1 LVPVCTLLFVLAR
14 PRATRLSVQG
24 IVLGFLAG
32 GTAGVMVTGTLEVYV
47 LPDAFLT
54 NTLIGLIE
62 EGGKALL
69 IVAVAAIAQTRLPRD
84 GMVLGA
90 SVGAGFAAFESAG
103 YALGELIVDGDRH
116 PVLKIVETEIFRAA
130 FAPFGHITWTA
141 ILGGALFASARRT
154 GRLRLDGRVFGTFV
168 GVVALHAAWDAAYGV
183 AIRVSLGLGG
193 DGWRVSWPHTESW
206 PGEPSGAELW
216 RFQIVYDAMLVI
228 LALIGYVWAVR
239 RWRAY
244 GHDQRT

>member
-1 LVPVCTLLFVLAR
+1 
-14 PRATRLSVQG
+14 
-24 IVLGFLAG
+24 
-32 GTAGVMVTGTLEVYV
+32 V
-47 LPDAFLT
+47 LPDAVFT

-69 IVAVAAIAQTRLPRD
+69 IVGVAALVQTRLARD

-90 SVGAGFAAFESAG
+90 AVGAGFAAFESSG
-103 YALGELIVDGDRH
+103 YPLGELVADSDRH
-116 PVLKIVETEIFRAA
+116 PVLSILGTEIFRAV

-141 ILGGALFASARRT
+141 IPGGAIFASASST
-154 GRLRLDGRVFGTFV
+154 GRLRLDGRVLWTFV

-193 DGWRVSWPHTESW
+193 SGWRLSAV
-206 PGEPSGAELW
+206 
-216 RFQIVYDAMLVI
+216 
-228 LALIGYVWAVR
+228 IGYVWALN

-244 GHDQRT
+244 GHDRWTRADRRMSPPLGGTARL